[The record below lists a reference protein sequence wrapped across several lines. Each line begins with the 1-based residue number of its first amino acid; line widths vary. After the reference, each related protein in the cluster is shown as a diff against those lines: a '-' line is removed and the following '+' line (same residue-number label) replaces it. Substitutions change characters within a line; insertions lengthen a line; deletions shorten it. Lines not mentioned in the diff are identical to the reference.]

1 MRSRWPLI
9 AGVVAAG
16 VVAAV
21 VVAVVG
27 VALGGSSSEAATK
40 ADYQATIVN
49 ARDRVDFALARISNS
64 QSQAELIQRINDAS
78 DTVGGAASELA
89 QAKVAKGFEDD
100 NKNLVLTLQSFSTE
114 LSNTAQTFADPSF
127 GGALSSMNSLSFPQ
141 WDKVNQILA
150 DLHSRGIEVQPLARH

>member
-9 AGVVAAG
+9 AGIVAAG

-21 VVAVVG
+21 LVAVAG
-27 VALGGSSSEAATK
+27 IALGGGSGDSATK
-40 ADYQATIVN
+40 ADYQATVVN
-49 ARDRVDFALARISNS
+49 ARDRVDFALARIGNS
-64 QSQAELIQRINDAS
+64 QSQAELIQRIDDAS

-114 LSNTAQTFADPSF
+114 LTNTAQTFSDPTF

-141 WDKVNQILA
+141 WDKVNEILA
-150 DLHSRGIEVQPLARH
+150 DMHSRGIEVQPLARH